1 MVQNVEERDA
11 AAEEIGGDV
20 NVNFVDEACFQCLL
34 AGRCT
39 TDLYIFVTR
48 GCFCELDGVFYPI
61 RYKDETGWAFG
72 YLIGR
77 WRVMRQDK
85 DWQTFY
91 GMATI
96 PAVSDVIRFTACDE
110 GARLFKRLFYD
121 VEIDAFFGLEYR
133 ISILFRPGEI
143 PVEDGHAAIFAE
155 GILGAVVRAGDV
167 AVEGDGHV
175 YHYFVHG
182 G

>member
-1 MVQNVEERDA
+1 VVQDVEERDA

-20 NVNFVDEACFQCLL
+20 NENFVDETCFQCLL

-39 TDLYIFVTR
+39 TQLDVFVTR

-61 RYKDETGWAFG
+61 RYKRESGRALG
-72 YLIGR
+72 YLTGR

-91 GMATI
+91 RMATI
-96 PAVSDVIRFTACDE
+96 PAVRDVICFTACDE
-110 GARLFKRLFYD
+110 GARFFKRQFYD
-121 VEIDAFFGLEYR
+121 VEIGAFFRFEYR
-133 ISILFRPGEI
+133 IFIFVLTGEI

-155 GILGAVVRAGDV
+155 GILRAVVRAGDV
-167 AVEGDGHV
+167 TVEGDGHV